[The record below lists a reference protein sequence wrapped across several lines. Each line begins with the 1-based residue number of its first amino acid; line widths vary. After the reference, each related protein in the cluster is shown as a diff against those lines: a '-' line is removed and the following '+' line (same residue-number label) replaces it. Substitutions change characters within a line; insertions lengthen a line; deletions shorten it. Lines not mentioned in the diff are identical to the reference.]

1 MNKKEGGNMILKFT
15 KPYSGYIIFALILML
30 LELAVELSLPVIL
43 SQIINEGILKND
55 LNQTFFYLGL
65 LVVMSIAAFICGI
78 INSFVASHVCHGF
91 SYDLREA
98 LFQHIQ
104 KFSLATLE
112 KFSTSSIITR
122 LTSDVIACEMVLFMS
137 LRIMLR
143 APLLVI
149 GSIVMSFMVAPHL
162 AIYLL
167 IGSPIIF
174 IFLYISARSG
184 MKLFRRVQK
193 ELDGVNRTIQQ
204 NLSSVRMIRANL
216 SGAYETSKFERTSTL
231 LKNDTVKA
239 LKLMERILPFLLIV
253 MNIALLIVIYMGAK
267 DVTQN
272 ALNVGALVAVIN
284 YALRMQAGFSMFAF
298 IIIAFSRAKAS
309 SDRMTEVLE
318 TPVDEDLS
326 ETNIQPHAGGAS
338 VEFIDVDFKYPLSH
352 RNVLENI
359 NFKVNAGEKFVVM
372 GATGSGKS
380 AMLSLIPRMYEPT
393 KGQILIDGKDIK
405 EYQESYLRE
414 MIGYVPQKNTLFTG
428 TVFDNI
434 IFGNQLASE
443 SEVMR
448 ATEIAQIHDNI
459 MDFDRQ
465 YKTGVGQEG
474 VNLSGGQKQRIAIA
488 RAIIREPNIL
498 ILDDSTSALDIHTES
513 KLFNTLQQLPMTRII
528 VSQKIETA
536 KTADHILLLDQGKV
550 VGFGDHATLL
560 KTSELYQQ
568 INDSQER
575 GEVGA

>member
-1 MNKKEGGNMILKFT
+1 MILKFT
-15 KPYSGYIIFALILML
+15 KPYTGYIVFALLLML

-43 SQIINEGILKND
+43 SNIINEGIINND
-55 LNQTFFYLGL
+55 LNRTLYYLGIL
-65 LVVMSIAAFICGI
+65 IVMSIVAFICGI
-78 INSFVASHVCHGF
+78 INSFVASHVCHSF
-91 SYDLREA
+91 SFDLREA
-98 LFQHIQ
+98 LFNHIQ

-149 GSIVMSFMVAPHL
+149 GSIIMSFMVAPDL

-167 IGSPIIF
+167 MGSPIIF

-184 MKLFRRVQK
+184 MKLFKRVQK

-204 NLSSVRMIRANL
+204 NLSSVRMVRANL
-216 SGAYETSKFERTSTL
+216 SGDYETDKFETTSTL
-231 LKNDTVKA
+231 LKNDTIKA
-239 LKLMERILPFLLIV
+239 LKLMERILPFLLII
-253 MNIALLIVIYMGAK
+253 MNIALLVVIYVGAK
-267 DVTQN
+267 EVTSKVI
-272 ALNVGALVAVIN
+272 NVGALVAVIN
-284 YALRMQAGFSMFAF
+284 YALRMQGGFSMFAF

-309 SDRMTEVLE
+309 SDRMSEVLQ
-318 TPVDEDLS
+318 TPIDEHLS
-326 ETNIQPHAGGAS
+326 ETDTKPHSGGAS
-338 VEFIDVDFKYPLSH
+338 IEFINVDFKYPLSH

-359 NFKVNAGEKFVVM
+359 NFKINSGEKFVIM

-393 KGQILIDGKDIK
+393 KGQILIDGKDVK

-434 IFGNQLASE
+434 IFGNQLATE

-448 ATEIAQIHDNI
+448 ATEIAQIHDSI
-459 MDFDRQ
+459 MDFDEDYHTR
-465 YKTGVGQEG
+465 VGQEG

-513 KLFNTLQQLPMTRII
+513 KLFNTLQKLPMTRII
-528 VSQKIETA
+528 VTQKIETA

-550 VGFGDHATLL
+550 VGLGNHAKLL
-560 KTSELYQQ
+560 ETSELYRQ
-568 INDSQER
+568 INASQER
-575 GEVGA
+575 GENGV

>member
-1 MNKKEGGNMILKFT
+1 MNKKVGGIVILKFT

-43 SQIINEGILKND
+43 SQIINEGILKHD
-55 LNQTFFYLGL
+55 LNQAFYYLGL

-91 SYDLREA
+91 SFDLREA

-104 KFSLATLE
+104 KFSLTTLE

-162 AIYLL
+162 AVYLL

-184 MKLFRRVQK
+184 MKLFKRVQK

-216 SGAYETSKFERTSTL
+216 SGAYETSKFESTSTL

-253 MNIALLIVIYMGAK
+253 MNIALLVVIYMGAK

-284 YALRMQAGFSMFAF
+284 YALRMQGGFSMFAF

-309 SDRMTEVLE
+309 SDRMTEVLK
-318 TPVDEDLS
+318 TPVDEELS
-326 ETNIQPHAGGAS
+326 ETNIQPHAGGVS

-393 KGQILIDGKDIK
+393 RGQILIDGKDIK
-405 EYQESYLRE
+405 EYQESHLRE

-434 IFGNQLASE
+434 IFGNQLAGE

-459 MDFDRQ
+459 MDFDQQ
-465 YKTGVGQEG
+465 YKTRVGQEG

-550 VGFGDHATLL
+550 VGFGDHASLL

-575 GEVGA
+575 GEVDA

>member
-284 YALRMQAGFSMFAF
+284 YALRMQGGFSMFAF

-326 ETNIQPHAGGAS
+326 KINIQPHAGGAS